1 MPCVCVCV
9 CSWCE
14 WTWAIS
20 FLPQCLLTKPSRTL
34 SHSAQSAVSV
44 SFISFSL
51 SLLLLPLLSHP
62 HPVPPPPNVCLHPGS
77 PRAPGAAWR
86 DWPRWSQGLCVEC
99 FELVIMLMACYSPAA
114 WLFSA
119 RSDVAPFL
127 SSWCSRGEKR
137 IFLSRS
143 QTVWNQCVDVSE

>member
-1 MPCVCVCV
+1 MFFFPVVKACGKIEQLTHSFKLRSWYSRMLCWICKLCVCLRTPLSKCRCPVCVCV

-51 SLLLLPLLSHP
+51 SLSSSFPCSLTPILLPLPLMFVSIQ
-62 HPVPPPPNVCLHPGS
+62 G
-77 PRAPGAAWR
+77 APGPRGPPGEIGR
-86 DWPRWSQGLCVEC
+86 DGPKVCVLNV
-99 FELVIMLMACYSPAA
+99 F
-114 WLFSA
+114 
-119 RSDVAPFL
+119 
-127 SSWCSRGEKR
+127 
-137 IFLSRS
+137 
-143 QTVWNQCVDVSE
+143 N

>member
-1 MPCVCVCV
+1 MFFFPVVKACGKIEQLTHSFKLRSWYSRMLCWICKLCVCLRTPLSKCRCPVCVCV

-34 SHSAQSAVSV
+34 SHSAQSALSV

-62 HPVPPPPNVCLHPGS
+62 HPAPPPPNVCLHPGS

-99 FELVIMLMACYSPAA
+99 F
-114 WLFSA
+114 
-119 RSDVAPFL
+119 
-127 SSWCSRGEKR
+127 
-137 IFLSRS
+137 
-143 QTVWNQCVDVSE
+143 